1 MGQSANDELDLGAQ
15 LRSAVGR
22 LYRRFRSERPE
33 GGLGDAALAVLS
45 RLHKRGPLT
54 LTELSESDRVSPASM
69 SQIVNRLTSA
79 GYAVRTRSPADG
91 RKVLFSATA
100 DGDELASAAR
110 AQRNAW
116 LDERL
121 RTLSAEDRAV
131 IARAAALLSGI
142 ADSRQPLP
150 RPSWGATR
158 RGPATW
164 QCGTPPGTSIPGS
177 QAGLRQGR
185 WRSERQRTAGRT
197 RRAPGRS
204 TPPPG
209 RPAPR

>member
-1 MGQSANDELDLGAQ
+1 MGQSANDELDLGGQ
-15 LRSAVGR
+15 VRSAVGR

-79 GYAVRTRSPADG
+79 GYAVRTRDPGDG

-100 DGDELASAAR
+100 EGHEVAGAAR

-121 RTLSAEDRAV
+121 AALSAEDRAV
-131 IARAAALLSGI
+131 IARAAALLGDI
-142 ADSRQPLP
+142 AD
-150 RPSWGATR
+150 A
-158 RGPATW
+158 
-164 QCGTPPGTSIPGS
+164 
-177 QAGLRQGR
+177 
-185 WRSERQRTAGRT
+185 
-197 RRAPGRS
+197 
-204 TPPPG
+204 
-209 RPAPR
+209 